1 MEWSGWVTKAHIKM
15 FVMANG
21 FVCVCVCV
29 CVCLSVCLSVSL
41 APTRTAWEK
50 NMLMWSISPS
60 ANSYY

>member
-29 CVCLSVCLSVSL
+29 CVCVYVSVCLFVCFSGSHKNCL
-41 APTRTAWEK
+41 GEK
-50 NMLMWSISPS
+50 HAYVVN
-60 ANSYY
+60 